1 MSNVATVRELNKL
14 VAHARKA
21 YGFKTHRGDWTTS
34 SAKDGSRVHV
44 YHRHNLIA
52 TYTR

>member
-1 MSNVATVRELNKL
+1 MANVTTVRELDKL
-14 VAHARKA
+14 VAHARKSC
-21 YGFKTHRGDWTTS
+21 GFKTHRGDWWTS
-34 SAKDGSRVHV
+34 SDGSRVHV